1 MLLESF
7 VHPEA
12 LSHEMFFSNAN
23 SRQYSN
29 LSFKTKRKGN
39 VAYDGNGG
47 IPTAHEN
54 NKDWFPVFVKTDEL
68 MSFLLKNNAS
78 LQQFRRDFAKMG

>member
-1 MLLESF
+1 MSSESF

-23 SRQYSN
+23 SRQYIN
-29 LSFKTKRKGN
+29 LSFETKRKGN
-39 VAYDGNGG
+39 IAYDGNGG
-47 IPTAHEN
+47 IPAAHKD

-68 MSFLLKNNAS
+68 TSFLMKNNTS
-78 LQQFRRDFAKMG
+78 LQQFRKDFAKMK